1 MLFLAASKGNYFQW
15 TPEHDVVM
23 MSPERGQIWENIV
36 AALNSLQ
43 QPKFIVNASQELFEI
58 VIHFYWL
65 KKQKTKNKAKAARR
79 IIQVVKNNTIA
90 IVD

>member
-1 MLFLAASKGNYFQW
+1 M
-15 TPEHDVVM
+15 VM
-23 MSPERGQIWENIV
+23 RSPERGRIWENIA

-43 QPKFIVNASQELFEI
+43 KSNFILNASQELFEI

-65 KKQKTKNKAKAARR
+65 QKKKQKTKAARR
-79 IIQVVKNNTIA
+79 IIQVVKNNTFS